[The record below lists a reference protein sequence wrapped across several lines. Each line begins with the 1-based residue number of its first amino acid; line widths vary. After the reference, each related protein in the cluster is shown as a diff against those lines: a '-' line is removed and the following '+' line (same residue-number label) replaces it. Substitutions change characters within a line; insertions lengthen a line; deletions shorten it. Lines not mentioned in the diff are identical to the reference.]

1 MKFKD
6 AISHVIVIASLALTV
21 SVARAE
27 TPAVQLVGFG
37 DSLMAGYQLAPN
49 ESYTAQLE
57 AALKQRG

>member
-27 TPAVQLVGFG
+27 TPAVQLVG
-37 DSLMAGYQLAPN
+37 SV
-49 ESYTAQLE
+49 TA
-57 AALKQRG
+57 